1 MITQNVDTLR
11 NISLDFSGT
20 DDDFKALITLLE
32 FELKSNPNGKGV
44 GLSAIQINVP
54 VRVAIV
60 RFEKQVFNLFNAKI
74 VHKEQPYTFKGEGCL
89 SFPGMFHDTKRY
101 NLIRVLNGNGE
112 ELKFSGFLAAIVQ
125 HELDHWD
132 GVVFTD
138 KAV

>member
-11 NISLDFSGT
+11 NISLDFTGS

-54 VRVAIV
+54 LRVAII
-60 RFEKQVFNLFNAKI
+60 RHEKQIVNLFNAVIIKA
-74 VHKEQPYTFKGEGCL
+74 EQPYTFKGEGCL

-101 NLIRVLNGNGE
+101 NILTVRNGNGE
-112 ELKFSGFLAAIVQ
+112 ELKFSGFMAAVVQ
-125 HELDHWD
+125 HELDHWE
-132 GVVFTD
+132 GVVFMD